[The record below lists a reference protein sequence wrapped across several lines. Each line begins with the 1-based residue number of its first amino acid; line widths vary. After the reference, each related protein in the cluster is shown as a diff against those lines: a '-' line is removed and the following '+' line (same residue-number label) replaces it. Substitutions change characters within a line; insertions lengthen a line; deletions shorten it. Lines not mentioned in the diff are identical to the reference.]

1 MQVRVRLFAAL
12 RERAGTAE
20 LELELPDGALVADAL
35 ERMRGLT
42 DGVPVVMAVNQ
53 EYADVS
59 STLHGGDEVALIPP
73 ISGGAVGAL
82 HARLTTEPLAL
93 DPLVELVRDPR
104 AGAVVSFLG
113 VTREVAELEYEAYA
127 EMAERQMTE
136 IVAARDR
143 APRSVR
149 GGGRAP
155 RRHRAAVGAVGRD
168 RGFGPAPRRGVRGGA
183 RDHRRDQG
191 PGADLEEGGGR
202 MGARGD
208 GGSAALRS
216 LPAVHELAAAL
227 DAPHVLAVAAARRA
241 IDEHR
246 AAIRAGAPV
255 NGDLL
260 PRAREL
266 LAELE
271 RPSLRRVV
279 NATGVILHTN
289 LGRAPLSASARD
301 AVARAAEGYSN
312 LELELDTG
320 ERGSRHAHVERL
332 LCDLTGAEAAI
343 VVNNGAGAVLLAA
356 AAIAGPG
363 KAIVVARGQLVEIGG
378 GFRIPEVIVQ
388 SGARLVEV
396 GTTNRTRIG
405 DYARALETHDDIG
418 AIMRVHQSNFRTVGF
433 VEEVPIEALCK
444 LAVPVIDDVGSGWL
458 AGQPG
463 KTEGTLTAA
472 EEPPLTASV
481 AAGAALVCCSG
492 DKLLGGP
499 QAGLIVG
506 RRDAVATARRHPL
519 ARALRIDKL
528 SLAALDATLRLYLD
542 PDRALEQIPVLAM
555 LAADEDTLAARA
567 RRLAAAIG
575 DRARVTRATGKVGG
589 GALPLLE
596 LEGPVV
602 ALDSEPEALA
612 RALRHADPPVIARIS
627 DGQVLLDPRT
637 LTDADVEP
645 LAVAVRSALADG

>member
-1 MQVRVRLFAAL
+1 
-12 RERAGTAE
+12 
-20 LELELPDGALVADAL
+20 
-35 ERMRGLT
+35 
-42 DGVPVVMAVNQ
+42 
-53 EYADVS
+53 
-59 STLHGGDEVALIPP
+59 
-73 ISGGAVGAL
+73 
-82 HARLTTEPLAL
+82 
-93 DPLVELVRDPR
+93 
-104 AGAVVSFLG
+104 
-113 VTREVAELEYEAYA
+113 
-127 EMAERQMTE
+127 
-136 IVAARDR
+136 
-143 APRSVR
+143 
-149 GGGRAP
+149 
-155 RRHRAAVGAVGRD
+155 
-168 RGFGPAPRRGVRGGA
+168 
-183 RDHRRDQG
+183 
-191 PGADLEEGGGR
+191 

-208 GGSAALRS
+208 AGSAALRS

-246 AAIRAGAPV
+246 AAIRAGAPA

-271 RPSLRRVV
+271 QPSLRRVV

>member
-1 MQVRVRLFAAL
+1 
-12 RERAGTAE
+12 
-20 LELELPDGALVADAL
+20 
-35 ERMRGLT
+35 
-42 DGVPVVMAVNQ
+42 
-53 EYADVS
+53 
-59 STLHGGDEVALIPP
+59 
-73 ISGGAVGAL
+73 
-82 HARLTTEPLAL
+82 
-93 DPLVELVRDPR
+93 
-104 AGAVVSFLG
+104 
-113 VTREVAELEYEAYA
+113 
-127 EMAERQMTE
+127 
-136 IVAARDR
+136 
-143 APRSVR
+143 
-149 GGGRAP
+149 
-155 RRHRAAVGAVGRD
+155 
-168 RGFGPAPRRGVRGGA
+168 
-183 RDHRRDQG
+183 
-191 PGADLEEGGGR
+191 
-202 MGARGD
+202 MGARGEA
-208 GGSAALRS
+208 GPAALRS

-246 AAIRAGAPV
+246 AAIRAGAPA

-271 RPSLRRVV
+271 QPSLRRVV

-289 LGRAPLSASARD
+289 LGRAPLSASARE

-312 LELELDTG
+312 LELDLDTG

-343 VVNNGAGAVLLAA
+343 AVNNGAGAVLLAA

-458 AGQPG
+458 AGQAG
-463 KTEGTLTAA
+463 GTEGALTAA
-472 EEPPLTASV
+472 EEPPLTTSV

-506 RRDAVATARRHPL
+506 RRDAVAAAGRHPL

-567 RRLAAAIG
+567 GRLAAAIG

-612 RALRHADPPVIARIS
+612 RALRQADPPVIARIS

-645 LAVAVRSALADG
+645 LAVTVRSALADG